1 MPDSKPTMIDFLHAA
16 DTVQRECAACGGGD
30 KLCPEC
36 AEELRRQPNEEDEE
50 LQAKATPGQ
59 MASLSPAL
67 ERNINSLRGGGQPL
81 SASER
86 AFFEPRFKTNFSTVR
101 VHTGSGAGELAQSLD
116 AQAFTIG
123 SDIVFGQGEYSP
135 GSSTGLHLL
144 AHELAHVV
152 QQGATGKVGVRI
164 QRQNPASGGQAGFR
178 LAPVAYDKVGQ
189 PLSDALTQDEV
200 AKLQALKDAVQ
211 SGNPT
216 LYSRVE
222 NENILLSRATLFTE
236 EKDVPIQP
244 EGAGPSAVIPVS
256 GQEKSVF
263 VESGKLFANF
273 KKEPKERYEAEWWA
287 FDRAGGDCLKGIYPT
302 AAEEEKAWEQ
312 LESSVSPADFKKM
325 NSTRETRNCQDKSEA
340 SVVVLDLDRIAK
352 QKEDPVQVLQHELG
366 HFIYLQ
372 NVKLVDAT
380 NPGFPVFA
388 PVSAAVAKALKAM
401 GYDQIISDEADLLT
415 EIAARQ
421 MENKQQFDEA
431 SFMEEFDPLFGID
444 GYRQIDGSRSSPTG
458 FGIRVAKDLTL
469 LDAKN
474 KYQDFRAGRQEA
486 PFPADRGIY
495 RQMAADL
502 RGSYRR
508 VPGQEGGK
516 DSGIA
521 TRTKSSRFGN

>member
-1 MPDSKPTMIDFLHAA
+1 MVGSAPTEFLPIVQAKLRIGAPKDKYELEGERVAAEVMKMPDSKPTMIDFLHAA

-36 AEELRRQPNEEDEE
+36 AVELRRQPNEEEEE

-59 MASLSPAL
+59 TASLSPAL

-86 AFFEPRFKTNFSTVR
+86 AFFEPRFETNFSAVR
-101 VHTGSGAGELAQSLD
+101 VHTGSGAGRPGPIPQRPSLHCR
-116 AQAFTIG
+116 TRHRLW
-123 SDIVFGQGEYSP
+123 P
-135 GSSTGLHLL
+135 GRIQPRFVHWPSSACARSWLD
-144 AHELAHVV
+144 VV
-152 QQGATGKVGVRI
+152 QQRATGKVGVRI
-164 QRQNPASGGQAGFR
+164 QRQNPASGGHAGFR
-178 LAPVAYDKVGQ
+178 LAPVAYDKAGQ
-189 PLSDALTQDEV
+189 PLSDALTPDEV

-236 EKDVPIQP
+236 EKDVAIQP

-263 VESGKLFANF
+263 VESGKAFANF
-273 KKEPKERYEAEWWA
+273 KKERKERYQAEWWA

-380 NPGFPVFA
+380 NPSFPY
-388 PVSAAVAKALKAM
+388 L
-401 GYDQIISDEADLLT
+401 
-415 EIAARQ
+415 RQ
-421 MENKQQFDEA
+421 CPQ
-431 SFMEEFDPLFGID
+431 L
-444 GYRQIDGSRSSPTG
+444 SP
-458 FGIRVAKDLTL
+458 RL
-469 LDAKN
+469 
-474 KYQDFRAGRQEA
+474 
-486 PFPADRGIY
+486 
-495 RQMAADL
+495 
-502 RGSYRR
+502 
-508 VPGQEGGK
+508 
-516 DSGIA
+516 
-521 TRTKSSRFGN
+521 